1 MFFLEVTDLYGQKTE
16 VMDIT
21 NDSDQNVRFIF

>member
-1 MFFLEVTDLYGQKTE
+1 MFFLEATDLYGQKTE